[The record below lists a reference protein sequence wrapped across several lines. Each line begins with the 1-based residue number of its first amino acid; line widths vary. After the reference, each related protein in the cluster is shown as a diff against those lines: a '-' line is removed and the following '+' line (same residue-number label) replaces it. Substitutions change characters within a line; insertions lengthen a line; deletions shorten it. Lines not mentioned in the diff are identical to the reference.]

1 MLVRLFPLAQVV
13 CHLVHFSICAFHPCV
28 LIFSNIVPIISA
40 ATDPNSVGYHQPAC
54 SRFCKRIR
62 KGNLARL
69 KQCPGV
75 GQAHLYGKKAVAKAR
90 AKNYS
95 LLRVHTQIS
104 FCAQRF
110 RRPYSL
116 GCPSWSCDT
125 TATFPARARGLH
137 SLCTHIVYIFI
148 SKHGCIRAVA
158 KPRARIQI
166 AWR

>member
-1 MLVRLFPLAQVV
+1 MLEGRINRVRGLRFSVGLFPLRR
-13 CHLVHFSICAFHPCV
+13 SK
-28 LIFSNIVPIISA
+28 IISA

-69 KQCPGV
+69 KQCPVV

-90 AKNYS
+90 ARNYRKQN
-95 LLRVHTQIS
+95 LLRAHIQIS

-116 GCPSWSCDT
+116 GCPSRSCDT
-125 TATFPARARGLH
+125 TATFPARARGFH
-137 SLCTHIVYIFI
+137 SVCTHIVYIFI